1 MSFYEEEYAWRPYQ
15 ITTDDGYILT
25 AFKISKRERAP
36 DSEAESVLFVH
47 GYG

>member
-36 DSEAESVLFVH
+36 DFEAESVLFVH